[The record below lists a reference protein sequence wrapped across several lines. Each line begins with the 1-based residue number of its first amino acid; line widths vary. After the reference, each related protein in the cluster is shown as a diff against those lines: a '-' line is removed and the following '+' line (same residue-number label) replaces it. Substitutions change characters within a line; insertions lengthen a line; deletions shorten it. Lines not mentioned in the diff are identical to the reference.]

1 MNDFLKPK
9 IKELA
14 IQYKLTQSEIID
26 IFYSQFKYVAKVM
39 SEDSFKNLNE
49 RRSVKIKGIGTFEYN
64 ERKARKITEIK
75 NKEDARKNLV
85 KTAS

>member
-14 IQYKLTQSEIID
+14 IKYKLTQSEIID
-26 IFYSQFKYVAKVM
+26 IFYSQFKFAAKVM
-39 SEDSFKNLNE
+39 SEDSFKDLNE

-75 NKEDARKNLV
+75 NSEICKKELG
-85 KTAS
+85 